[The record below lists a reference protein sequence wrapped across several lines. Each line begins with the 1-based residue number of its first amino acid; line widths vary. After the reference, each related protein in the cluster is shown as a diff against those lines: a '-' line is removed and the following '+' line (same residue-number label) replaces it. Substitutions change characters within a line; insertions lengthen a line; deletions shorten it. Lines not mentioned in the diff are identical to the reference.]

1 MTAVTDLAVDL
12 ALTLLSAL
20 APILAGLL
28 VGVLVRYLRSWG
40 LLLDAEH
47 EAKLQARMTQIL
59 LAIEEAGRRQTQVAA
74 VASRQLGS
82 GGAASETADP
92 VRTAG
97 EKRMRTLE
105 LAAADPVFDALSHD
119 EILQRADAALTTLR
133 AGRVL

>member
-59 LAIEEAGRRQTQVAA
+59 LAIEEAGRRQTQVAVA
-74 VASRQLGS
+74 ASRQLGS
-82 GGAASETADP
+82 GGAAPETVDP
-92 VRTAG
+92 VRSAG
-97 EKRMRTLE
+97 EKRARTLE
-105 LAAADPVFDALSHD
+105 LAAADPTFAALSHG

-133 AGRVL
+133 AAQVL